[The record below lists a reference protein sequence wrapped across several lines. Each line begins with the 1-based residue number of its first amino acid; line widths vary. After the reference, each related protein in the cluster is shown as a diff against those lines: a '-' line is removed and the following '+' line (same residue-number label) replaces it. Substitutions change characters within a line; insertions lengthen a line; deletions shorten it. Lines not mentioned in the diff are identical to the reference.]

1 MTYDIFDGRNL
12 VINDNTDRLSKIV
25 DIIKKYK
32 PDIIAIQKPSNFG
45 ELNIDEKLSELL
57 RLSYYSTLKSS
68 GRIKH
73 EDSKDI
79 ILLSRYKIQNTD
91 KFQAGFQTGALIV
104 NLLDTPLGNLSV
116 VNMYLHETNEDNRL

>member
-1 MTYDIFDGRNL
+1 M
-12 VINDNTDRLSKIV
+12 
-25 DIIKKYK
+25 
-32 PDIIAIQKPSNFG
+32 PSNFG
-45 ELNIDEKLSELL
+45 EKNIDEKLSELL

-68 GRIKH
+68 ERSKN